1 MSMPKHDLSSRHFQ
15 RKISEFCKVR
25 IAPISSKR
33 VLENVCP
40 YLISLII
47 YRKRPPILN
56 GHLDWTAIGEA
67 CGIEADMTAELK
79 KQLRPALDAIIRWLK
94 APPVA
99 EDAPPVRQA
108 ARASKAETV
117 KKTAPV
123 SSTRKPQRA
132 AADGVFARNTSAQ
145 RGPAPKPISPFPDPL
160 FEATDDPASFQDALI
175 YHMRRFGDSYW
186 QLYRAVVRLTETF
199 DSKTLLSWIQGERVP
214 RSVASF
220 DILRRIETRYRLP
233 DGYFKAKLPH
243 QARSLYG
250 HDLGD
255 ISPAERR
262 RISLHLP
269 DDFSSLPFTK
279 REEILDWVRRVI
291 ISGSTEYRRYQAAA
305 SKQRYAIR
313 FPGVTYGGGSL
324 SPRTLASSAN
334 ANQNM
339 AEELDDPD
347 LLSGVVDAP
356 PRLAMEMADLIR
368 FKTSTLTAIGL
379 QRNGVWGEETASQ
392 KIEHLGL
399 MFGALAASPSG
410 IVKGRGVPLS
420 QLSFG
425 LLVFPGVWD
434 WYLQWREQR
443 RGFYTKWEEDM
454 LMVAQAL
461 TRAEVGWIRQHPE
474 LLKNV
479 RPIEGLIAPEEIEFA
494 TRDWNGAC
502 DAFHRHAANRSKE
515 IQRVMR
521 VHRDPFEPIMCILE
535 ADSPLAEY
543 RKITDEILKRMPDE
557 DRYPRPAAEAV
568 RSFLLLRL
576 GLHLGLRQKNLR
588 QLRVCPRGHFPTSE
602 RRLEDMK
609 CGELRWSDRDGGWEV
624 LIPSVAFK
632 NSGSSFFG
640 QKPFRLILPD
650 LLDLYKYLEA
660 YIDKHRGVLLGSA
673 KDPGTFFVKTVKTTS
688 LDAAYDS
695 TKFYE
700 AWRTVIQRYGIY
712 NPYTGRGAIKGL
724 LPHGPHNLRDILAT
738 HILKQTGSYEQASY
752 AIQDTPD
759 VVQQHYGRFL
769 PQDKAALA
777 AKILNQVWEAA

>member
-1 MSMPKHDLSSRHFQ
+1 MSKSDLSSRHFQ
-15 RKISEFCKVR
+15 SKISKFCELR

-33 VLENVCP
+33 TLSNVEA
-40 YLISLII
+40 YLVKLISH
-47 YRKRPPILN
+47 RRAPPLLN
-56 GHLDWTAIGEA
+56 GRIDWAEIARACRLGGELT
-67 CGIEADMTAELK
+67 GDLK
-79 KQLRPALDAIIRWLK
+79 KQIRIALDAILRWLG
-94 APPVA
+94 APAAA
-99 EDAPPVRQA
+99 EDVRSTKQASRSSGTDRQEYTVVASTARKPRLDGDDNLRAQA
-108 ARASKAETV
+108 ASR
-117 KKTAPV
+117 
-123 SSTRKPQRA
+123 R
-132 AADGVFARNTSAQ
+132 
-145 RGPAPKPISPFPDPL
+145 RGPEPKPIQSFPDPL
-160 FEATDDPASFQDALI
+160 FEASEDPAAFQDALI
-175 YHMRRFGDSYW
+175 YQMRRFGENYW
-186 QLYRAVVRLTETF
+186 QLYRAVVRLGETF
-199 DSKTLLSWIQGERVP
+199 DHKTMLSWIQGDRVP

-220 DILRRIETRYRLP
+220 EILARIERRYRLP
-233 DGYFKAKLPH
+233 AGYFKAKLPY
-243 QARSLYG
+243 QSRSLLG

-269 DDFSSLPFTK
+269 DDFSSLPFSK

-291 ISGSTEYRRYQAAA
+291 ISGSTDYRRYQAAA

-324 SPRTLASSAN
+324 APRVNSLTAGAN
-334 ANQNM
+334 NNV
-339 AEELDDPD
+339 AETFEDPD

-368 FKTSTLTAIGL
+368 FKTSTLTAIGF

-399 MFGALAASPSG
+399 MFGALAASPAG
-410 IVKGRGVPLS
+410 VVKGRGVPLS
-420 QLSFG
+420 QLTFG

-461 TRAEVGWIRQHPE
+461 TRSEVGWIRQHPE

-479 RPIEGLIAPEEIEFA
+479 RPIDGLIAPEEIEFA
-494 TRDWNGAC
+494 ARDWHGAC

-521 VHRDPFEPIMCILE
+521 VHRDPFEPIMCVLE

-543 RKITDEILKRMPDE
+543 RKITDEILNRMPDE
-557 DRYPRPAAEAV
+557 NRYPRAAAEAV

-588 QLRVCPRGHFPTSE
+588 QLRVCPRHHFPTSE

-609 CGELRWSDRDGGWEV
+609 CGELRWSDREQGWEV

-660 YIDKHRGVLLGSA
+660 YIDCHRGVLLGPA
-673 KDPGTFFVKTVKTTS
+673 KDPGTLFVKTVKSTS
-688 LDAAYDS
+688 VDAAYDS

-777 AKILNQVWEAA
+777 ARILNQVWEAA

>member
-1 MSMPKHDLSSRHFQ
+1 MPKHDLSSRHFQ
-15 RKISEFCKVR
+15 RKISEFCEMR
-25 IAPISSKR
+25 IAPICSKR
-33 VLENVCP
+33 VLENVRP
-40 YLISLII
+40 YLIGLII
-47 YRKRPPILN
+47 YRKRPPVLN
-56 GHLDWTAIGEA
+56 GRLDWIALGEA
-67 CGIEADMTAELK
+67 CGIEDERTAELK
-79 KQLRPALDAIIRWLK
+79 KQLAPALDAIMRWLK
-94 APPVA
+94 VPPVA
-99 EDAPPVRQA
+99 DDVPSAKVSS
-108 ARASKAETV
+108 RAGRMASV
-117 KKTAPV
+117 KKPAAV
-123 SSTRKPQRA
+123 STTRKPQRGPM
-132 AADGVFARNTSAQ
+132 DGLFERNTSAQ
-145 RGPAPKPISPFPDPL
+145 RGPAPKPISPFPDAL
-160 FEATDDPASFQDALI
+160 FEATDDLASFQDALI

-220 DILRRIETRYRLP
+220 NILRRIEIRYRLSE
-233 DGYFKAKLPH
+233 GYFKAKLPH

-255 ISPAERR
+255 ISPAKRR

-279 REEILDWVRRVI
+279 REEILDWVRRI
-291 ISGSTEYRRYQAAA
+291 IVSGSTEYRRYQAAK
-305 SKQRYAIR
+305 SKERYAIR
-313 FPGVTYGGGSL
+313 FPGITYGGGSL
-324 SPRTLASSAN
+324 SLRPLTSATN

-347 LLSGVVDAP
+347 LLSGVIDAP

-368 FKTSTLTAIGL
+368 FKTSTLTAIGF

-399 MFGALAASPSG
+399 MFGALAASPSR

-425 LLVFPGVWD
+425 VLVFAGVWD
-434 WYLQWREQR
+434 WYLQWPEQR

-461 TRAEVGWIRQHPE
+461 TRADVGWIRQHPE

-479 RPIEGLIAPEEIEFA
+479 RPIDGLIEREEIEFA

-588 QLRVCPRGHFPTSE
+588 QLRVCARGHFPTSE
-602 RRLEDMK
+602 RRLEDLK
-609 CGELRWSDRDGGWEV
+609 CGELRWSDRERGWEV

-632 NSGSSFFG
+632 NSGSSVFG

-650 LLDLYKYLEA
+650 LLDLYKYIDA
-660 YIDKHRGVLLGSA
+660 YIDKHRGVLLGGA
-673 KDPGTFFVKTVKTTS
+673 KDPGTFFVKTVKRR
-688 LDAAYDS
+688 AS
-695 TKFYE
+695 T
-700 AWRTVIQRYGIY
+700 RPMTRRNSMRLG
-712 NPYTGRGAIKGL
+712 GR
-724 LPHGPHNLRDILAT
+724 
-738 HILKQTGSYEQASY
+738 
-752 AIQDTPD
+752 
-759 VVQQHYGRFL
+759 
-769 PQDKAALA
+769 
-777 AKILNQVWEAA
+777 

>member
-1 MSMPKHDLSSRHFQ
+1 MPKPDLSSRHFQ
-15 RKISEFCKVR
+15 SKISKFCALR
-25 IAPISSKR
+25 IAPITSKR
-33 VLENVCP
+33 SLSNVEA
-40 YLISLII
+40 YLVKLIAH
-47 YRKRPPILN
+47 RRAPPLLN
-56 GHLDWTAIGEA
+56 GRIDWAEIAQA
-67 CGIEADMTAELK
+67 CRLGSDLTGDLK
-79 KQLRPALDAIIRWLK
+79 QQIRIALDAILRWLG
-94 APPVA
+94 APPA
-99 EDAPPVRQA
+99 AGEVRSTRRI
-108 ARASKAETV
+108 ARSQDPDQRKPAVT
-117 KKTAPV
+117 P
-123 SSTRKPQRA
+123 SSTRKPRRVGEDDLRA
-132 AADGVFARNTSAQ
+132 HSASPQ
-145 RGPAPKPISPFPDPL
+145 RGPEPKPIQPLPDPL
-160 FEATDDPASFQDALI
+160 FEASDDPAAFQDALI
-175 YHMRRFGDSYW
+175 YQMRRFGESYW
-186 QLYRAVVRLTETF
+186 QLYRAVVRLGETF
-199 DSKTLLSWIQGERVP
+199 DHKTMLSWIQGERVP

-220 DILRRIETRYRLP
+220 EILARVERRYQLP
-233 DGYFKAKLPH
+233 AGYFKAKLPY
-243 QARSLYG
+243 QTRSLLG

-255 ISPAERR
+255 ITPAERR

-269 DDFSSLPFTK
+269 DDFSSLPFSK
-279 REEILDWVRRVI
+279 REEIIDWVRRVI
-291 ISGSTEYRRYQAAA
+291 ISGSTDYRRYQAAA

-324 SPRTLASSAN
+324 SPRAISPTAGAN
-334 ANQNM
+334 NNA
-339 AEELDDPD
+339 AETFEDPD

-368 FKTSTLTAIGL
+368 FKTSTLTAIGF

-399 MFGALAASPSG
+399 MLGALAAPPAG
-410 IVKGRGVPLS
+410 VVKGRGVPLS
-420 QLSFG
+420 QLTFG
-425 LLVFPGVWD
+425 MLVFPGVWD

-461 TRAEVGWIRQHPE
+461 TRSEVGWIRQHPE

-479 RPIEGLIAPEEIEFA
+479 RPIDGLIAPEEIEFA
-494 TRDWNGAC
+494 SRDWHGAC

-521 VHRDPFEPIMCILE
+521 VHRDPFEPIMCVLE

-543 RKITDEILKRMPDE
+543 RKITDEILNRMPDE
-557 DRYPRPAAEAV
+557 DRYPRAAAEAV

-588 QLRVCPRGHFPTSE
+588 QLRVCPRHHFPTSE

-609 CGELRWSDRDGGWEV
+609 CGELRWSDREQGWEV

-650 LLDLYKYLEA
+650 LLDLYKYLDA
-660 YIDKHRGVLLGSA
+660 YIDRHRGVLLGSA
-673 KDPGTFFVKTVKTTS
+673 KDPGTLFVKTVKTTS

-777 AKILNQVWEAA
+777 ARILNQVWEAA

>member
-1 MSMPKHDLSSRHFQ
+1 MATHDLSIHHFQ
-15 RKISEFCKVR
+15 RKISDFCEVR
-25 IAPISSKR
+25 IAPVASQR
-33 VLENVCP
+33 VLESIRP
-40 YLISLII
+40 YLIGLVIH
-47 YRKRPPILN
+47 RRPPPIVS
-56 GHLDWTAIGEA
+56 GRMDWATIGQA
-67 CGIEADMTAELK
+67 CGIENQLTAELK
-79 KQLRPALDAIIRWLK
+79 KALRPGLDAIIRWLGT
-94 APPVA
+94 PPVA
-99 EDAPPVRQA
+99 EDILSAKP
-108 ARASKAETV
+108 RAKSKKALPRKSETV
-117 KKTAPV
+117 TRSRPQQILSDEIPAQ
-123 SSTRKPQRA
+123 SSSMP
-132 AADGVFARNTSAQ
+132 
-145 RGPAPKPISPFPDPL
+145 RGPQPKPISPFPEPL
-160 FEATDDPASFQDALI
+160 FEATDDPASFHDALV
-175 YHMRRFGDSYW
+175 YQMRRFGESYW
-186 QLYRAVVRLTETF
+186 QLYRAVVRLGETF
-199 DSKTLLSWIQGERVP
+199 DDKTLLSWVQGERVP
-214 RSVASF
+214 RSLTSF
-220 DILRRIETRYRLP
+220 EILSRIELRYRLAP
-233 DGYFKAKLPH
+233 DYFKTKLPH
-243 QARSLYG
+243 QSRSLYG
-250 HDLGD
+250 HDMGD
-255 ISPAERR
+255 ISAAERR
-262 RISLHLP
+262 RLAWHLP
-269 DDFSSLPFTK
+269 DNFSSLPFSK
-279 REEILDWVRRVI
+279 REEIIEWVRRVI
-291 ISGSTEYRRYQAAA
+291 ISGSTDYRRYQAAA
-305 SKQRYAIR
+305 TKQRYAIR
-313 FPGVTYGGGSL
+313 FPGITYGGGAL
-324 SPRTLASSAN
+324 SPRPQMNPDSTSPN
-334 ANQNM
+334 P
-339 AEELDDPD
+339 EVFEDPD

-356 PRLAMEMADLIR
+356 PQLAMEMADLIR
-368 FKTSTLTAIGL
+368 FKTSTLTAIGF

-392 KIEHLGL
+392 KVEHLGL
-399 MFGALAASPSG
+399 MFGALAASPAG
-410 IVKGRGVPLS
+410 VVKGRGVPLS
-420 QLSFG
+420 RLTFG
-425 LLVFPGVWD
+425 LLIFPGIWD

-474 LLKNV
+474 LLKKV
-479 RPIEGLIAPEEIEFA
+479 QPIEGLIAPEEIDFA
-494 TRDWNGAC
+494 ARDWHGAC

-521 VHRDPFEPIMCILE
+521 VHRDPFEPIMVVLE
-535 ADSPLAEY
+535 ADSPLSEY

-557 DRYPRPAAEAV
+557 DRYPRAAAEAV

-588 QLRVCPRGHFPTSE
+588 QLRLCPRGHFPTSE

-609 CGELRWSDRDGGWEV
+609 CGEIRWSDRENGWEV
-624 LIPSVAFK
+624 LIPSIAFK

-660 YIDKHRGVLLGSA
+660 YIDRHRGVLLGTA
-673 KDPGTFFVKTVKTTS
+673 KDPGTLFVKTVKTTS

-752 AIQDTPD
+752 AIQDTPE

>member
-1 MSMPKHDLSSRHFQ
+1 M
-15 RKISEFCKVR
+15 R
-25 IAPISSKR
+25 IAPIVSNP
-33 VLENVCP
+33 VLANIRS
-40 YLISLII
+40 YLISLIV
-47 YRKRPPILN
+47 YRKAPPLLN
-56 GHLDWTAIGEA
+56 GRIDWTTIAQTSGLEN
-67 CGIEADMTAELK
+67 ELTAELK
-79 KQLRPALDAIIRWLK
+79 KQLRLVLDAIIRWLG
-94 APPVA
+94 APPAA
-99 EDAPPVRQA
+99 EDIRPLKRKARSIETHQQKPATPAP
-108 ARASKAETV
+108 SI
-117 KKTAPV
+117 
-123 SSTRKPQRA
+123 RKPRQTGNKDTRPQ
-132 AADGVFARNTSAQ
+132 SASVPTGSQ
-145 RGPAPKPISPFPDPL
+145 PKPIQPFPDPL
-160 FEATDDPASFQDALI
+160 FEASQDPAAFQDALV
-175 YHMRRFGDSYW
+175 YHMRRFGESYW
-186 QLYRAVVRLTETF
+186 QLYRVVRLGETF
-199 DSKTLLSWIQGERVP
+199 DDKTLLSWIQGERVP

-220 DILRRIETRYRLP
+220 GILARIEQRYRLP
-233 DGYFKAKLPH
+233 PGYFKAKLPH
-243 QARSLYG
+243 QSRALYG

-262 RISLHLP
+262 RIAVHLP
-269 DDFSSLPFTK
+269 DDFASLPFAK

-291 ISGSTEYRRYQAAA
+291 ISGATDYRRYQAAA
-305 SKQRYAIR
+305 VKQRYAIR

-324 SPRTLASSAN
+324 SPRAHALTVN
-334 ANQNM
+334 ANHSA
-339 AEELDDPD
+339 AEPQHDPD
-347 LLSGVVDAP
+347 LLCGVVDAP
-356 PRLAMEMADLIR
+356 LRLAMEMADLIR
-368 FKTSTLTAIGL
+368 FKTSTLTAIGF

-399 MFGALAASPSG
+399 MFGALAASPAG
-410 IVKGRGVPLS
+410 VVKGRGVPLS
-420 QLSFG
+420 QLTFG
-425 LLVFPGVWD
+425 LLIFPGIWD

-443 RGFYTKWEEDM
+443 RGFYNKWEEDM

-461 TRAEVGWIRQHPE
+461 TRAEVGCIRQHPE

-479 RPIEGLIAPEEIEFA
+479 RPIEGLIAAEEIEFA
-494 TRDWNGAC
+494 ARDWHGAC
-502 DAFHRHAANRSKE
+502 DAFHRHAASRSKE
-515 IQRVMR
+515 VQRVMR

-535 ADSPLAEY
+535 ADKPLAEY

-557 DRYPRPAAEAV
+557 GRYPRPAAEAV
-568 RSFLLLRL
+568 RSFLMLRL

-588 QLRVCPRGHFPTSE
+588 QLRLCPRGHFPTSE

-609 CGELRWSDRDGGWEV
+609 CGELRWSDREGGWEV
-624 LIPSVAFK
+624 LIPSAAFK
-632 NSGSSFFG
+632 NAGSSFFG

-650 LLDLYKYLEA
+650 LLDLYKYLDA
-660 YIDKHRGVLLGSA
+660 YIDRHRGVLLGSA
-673 KDPGTFFVKTVKTTS
+673 KDPGTLFVKTVKTTS

-700 AWRTVIQRYGIY
+700 AWRTVIQRYGNY

>member
-1 MSMPKHDLSSRHFQ
+1 MTKHNLLSHHFQ
-15 RKISEFCKVR
+15 RKISEFCELR
-25 IAPISSKR
+25 IAPIASRR
-33 VLENVCP
+33 VLENIRP
-40 YLISLII
+40 YLASLII
-47 YRKRPPILN
+47 YRKSPPLLN
-56 GHLDWTAIGEA
+56 GHIDWTTIGQA
-67 CGIEADMTAELK
+67 CGIEADLTAELK
-79 KQLRPALDAIIRWLK
+79 KQLRPGLDAIIRWLG
-94 APPVA
+94 APPADKERLRARPTVRSGKM
-99 EDAPPVRQA
+99 APAKNAASERSARQ
-108 ARASKAETV
+108 
-117 KKTAPV
+117 
-123 SSTRKPQRA
+123 PQRA
-132 AADGVFARNTSAQ
+132 RTDGTFVLCASTS
-145 RGPAPKPISPFPDPL
+145 RGPSPKPISPFPEAL
-160 FEATDDPASFQDALI
+160 FEATEDPASFQDALA
-175 YHMRRFGDSYW
+175 YHMRRFGDTYW
-186 QLYRAVVRLTETF
+186 QLYRAVVHLNETF
-199 DSKTLLSWIQGERVP
+199 DNKTLLSWIQGERVP

-220 DILRRIETRYRLP
+220 NILRRIERRYRLQE
-233 DGYFKAKLPH
+233 GYFKDKLPH
-243 QARSLYG
+243 RARALYG

-262 RISLHLP
+262 RIAVHLP

-313 FPGVTYGGGSL
+313 FPGVTYGRSSILPRSL
-324 SPRTLASSAN
+324 LSAVGT
-334 ANQNM
+334 NQNGV
-339 AEELDDPD
+339 AENDDPD
-347 LLSGVVDAP
+347 LLSGVIDAP

-368 FKTSTLTAIGL
+368 FKTSTLTAIGF

-399 MFGALAASPSG
+399 MFGALTAAPSG
-410 IVKGRGVPLS
+410 AIKGFGVPLS

-425 LLVFPGVWD
+425 LLIFPGVWD

-461 TRAEVGWIRQHPE
+461 TRADVGWIRQHPE
-474 LLKNV
+474 LLQNV
-479 RPIEGLIAPEEIEFA
+479 TPILGLIKQEEIEFA
-494 TRDWNGAC
+494 VRDWHGAC

-521 VHRDPFEPIMCILE
+521 VHRDPFEPIMCVLE
-535 ADSPLAEY
+535 AESPLAEY
-543 RKITDEILKRMPDE
+543 RKITDEILERMPDE
-557 DRYPRPAAEAV
+557 NRYPRAAAEAV

-588 QLRVCPRGHFPTSE
+588 QLRVCQRGHYPSSE

-609 CGELRWSDRDGGWEV
+609 CGELRWSDRNHGWEV
-624 LIPSVAFK
+624 LIPAVAFK
-632 NSGSSFFG
+632 NSSSSFFG

-650 LLDLYKYLEA
+650 LLDLYKYLDA
-660 YIDKHRGVLLGSA
+660 YIDRHRGVLLGGA
-673 KDPGTFFVKTVKTTS
+673 KDPGTLFVKTVKTTS
-688 LDAAYDS
+688 VDAAYNS
-695 TKFYE
+695 TTFYE

-724 LPHGPHNLRDILAT
+724 LPHGPHNLRDVLAT

>member
-1 MSMPKHDLSSRHFQ
+1 MFADRGVMRHTIHASLKTASYFRSPSALVTGRNGISMPEHDLSSRHFQ
-15 RKISEFCKVR
+15 RKISEFCEVR
-25 IAPISSKR
+25 IAPTSSKR
-33 VLENVCP
+33 VLENVRP

-47 YRKRPPILN
+47 YRKRPAVLN
-56 GHLDWTAIGEA
+56 GRLDWAAIGEA
-67 CGIEADMTAELK
+67 CGIEDEMTADLK

-99 EDAPPVRQA
+99 EDVSPTKQS
-108 ARASKAETV
+108 ARGSNAEAV
-117 KKTAPV
+117 KKTAAA
-123 SSTRKPQRA
+123 SSTRTPQRA
-132 AADGVFARNTSAQ
+132 AADGAFARNTSAQ
-145 RGPAPKPISPFPDPL
+145 RGPAPKPISPFPDAL

-220 DILRRIETRYRLP
+220 DILRRIETRYRLSE
-233 DGYFKAKLPH
+233 GYFKAKLPH

-269 DDFSSLPFTK
+269 DDFSSLSFTK

-291 ISGSTEYRRYQAAA
+291 VSGSTEYRRYQAAK
-305 SKQRYAIR
+305 SKERYAIR
-313 FPGVTYGGGSL
+313 FPGVTYGGGSR
-324 SPRTLASSAN
+324 SPQSLTTAAN

-339 AEELDDPD
+339 AEELDNPD
-347 LLSGVVDAP
+347 LLSGVVDAL

-368 FKTSTLTAIGL
+368 FKTSTLTAIGF

-461 TRAEVGWIRQHPE
+461 TRADVGWIRQHPE

-479 RPIEGLIAPEEIEFA
+479 RPIDGLIERDEIEFA

-535 ADSPLAEY
+535 ADSPL
-543 RKITDEILKRMPDE
+543 
-557 DRYPRPAAEAV
+557 
-568 RSFLLLRL
+568 
-576 GLHLGLRQKNLR
+576 G
-588 QLRVCPRGHFPTSE
+588 
-602 RRLEDMK
+602 
-609 CGELRWSDRDGGWEV
+609 
-624 LIPSVAFK
+624 
-632 NSGSSFFG
+632 
-640 QKPFRLILPD
+640 
-650 LLDLYKYLEA
+650 
-660 YIDKHRGVLLGSA
+660 
-673 KDPGTFFVKTVKTTS
+673 
-688 LDAAYDS
+688 
-695 TKFYE
+695 
-700 AWRTVIQRYGIY
+700 
-712 NPYTGRGAIKGL
+712 
-724 LPHGPHNLRDILAT
+724 
-738 HILKQTGSYEQASY
+738 
-752 AIQDTPD
+752 
-759 VVQQHYGRFL
+759 
-769 PQDKAALA
+769 
-777 AKILNQVWEAA
+777 

>member
-1 MSMPKHDLSSRHFQ
+1 MPKQDLSSRHFQ
-15 RKISEFCKVR
+15 RKISEFCEVR
-25 IAPISSKR
+25 IAPIASKR
-33 VLENVCP
+33 VLENLRP

-47 YRKRPPILN
+47 YRKTPPILN
-56 GHLDWTAIGEA
+56 GRIDWTTIGQA
-67 CGIEADMTAELK
+67 CGIEDELTAELK
-79 KQLRPALDAIIRWLK
+79 KQLRPGLDAIIRWLG
-94 APPVA
+94 APPAA
-99 EDAPPVRQA
+99 EDVRPA
-108 ARASKAETV
+108 NPTVRSSKATQS
-117 KKTAPV
+117 KPTTA
-123 SSTRKPQRA
+123 SATRKPQSA
-132 AADGVFARNTSAQ
+132 AADGTSAQ
-145 RGPAPKPISPFPDPL
+145 FASAPRGPQPKPISPFPEPL

-175 YHMRRFGDSYW
+175 YQMRRFGDSYW
-186 QLYRAVVRLTETF
+186 QLYRAVVRLNETF

-220 DILRRIETRYRLP
+220 DILSRIERRYRLSE
-233 DGYFKAKLPH
+233 GYFKAKMPH

-255 ISPAERR
+255 ITPAERR

-324 SPRTLASSAN
+324 SPRPLTKAVGAN
-334 ANQNM
+334 HNT
-339 AEELDDPD
+339 AEDLEDPD

-356 PRLAMEMADLIR
+356 PRLAMEMTDLIR
-368 FKTSTLTAIGL
+368 FKTSTLTAIGF

-474 LLKNV
+474 LLKRV
-479 RPIEGLIAPEEIEFA
+479 RPINGLIAPEEIDFA
-494 TRDWNGAC
+494 ARDWHGAC

-588 QLRVCPRGHFPTSE
+588 QLRV
-602 RRLEDMK
+602 
-609 CGELRWSDRDGGWEV
+609 
-624 LIPSVAFK
+624 
-632 NSGSSFFG
+632 
-640 QKPFRLILPD
+640 
-650 LLDLYKYLEA
+650 
-660 YIDKHRGVLLGSA
+660 
-673 KDPGTFFVKTVKTTS
+673 
-688 LDAAYDS
+688 
-695 TKFYE
+695 
-700 AWRTVIQRYGIY
+700 
-712 NPYTGRGAIKGL
+712 
-724 LPHGPHNLRDILAT
+724 
-738 HILKQTGSYEQASY
+738 
-752 AIQDTPD
+752 
-759 VVQQHYGRFL
+759 
-769 PQDKAALA
+769 
-777 AKILNQVWEAA
+777 

>member
-1 MSMPKHDLSSRHFQ
+1 MPKQDLSSRHFQ
-15 RKISEFCKVR
+15 QKISKFCDMR
-25 IAPISSKR
+25 IAPVASEAVVTNIR
-33 VLENVCP
+33 L
-40 YLISLII
+40 YLFALINH
-47 YRKRPPILN
+47 RKPPPMLN
-56 GHLDWTAIGEA
+56 GSVDWTMIGHA
-67 CGIEADMTAELK
+67 CGIENELTAELK
-79 KQLRPALDAIIRWLK
+79 KQLRPGMDAIKRWLG
-94 APPVA
+94 A
-99 EDAPPVRQA
+99 ESAVDDVPQPKCSV
-108 ARASKAETV
+108 RASEVPVSKPAAASSTV
-117 KKTAPV
+117 KPRRMATD
-123 SSTRKPQRA
+123 STSHQLVLA
-132 AADGVFARNTSAQ
+132 S
-145 RGPAPKPISPFPDPL
+145 RGPKPKSISPYPEPL
-160 FEATDDPASFQDALI
+160 FDATENPASFQDALI

-186 QLYRAVVRLTETF
+186 QLYRAVVRLKETF

-214 RSVASF
+214 RSVLSF
-220 DILRRIETRYRLP
+220 EILSRIERRYRLSE
-233 DGYFKAKLPH
+233 GYFKAKLPH

-250 HDLGD
+250 HDLGN

-262 RISLHLP
+262 RISVHLP
-269 DDFSSLPFTK
+269 DDFGSLPFSK
-279 REEILDWVRRVI
+279 REEIVDWVRRVV
-291 ISGSTEYRRYQAAA
+291 ISGSTDYRRYQAAA

-313 FPGVTYGGGSL
+313 FPGDTYGGGSL
-324 SPRTLASSAN
+324 SPRLMNPVVGS
-334 ANQNM
+334 NQSV
-339 AEELDDPD
+339 EELDDPE

-356 PRLAMEMADLIR
+356 PKLAMEMADLVR
-368 FKTSTLTAIGL
+368 FKTSTLTAIGF

-399 MFGALAASPSG
+399 MFGALAASPSA

-420 QLSFG
+420 QLTFG
-425 LLVFPGVWD
+425 LLVFPGIWD

-474 LLKNV
+474 LLRNV
-479 RPIEGLIAPEEIEFA
+479 TPIEGLIAPEEIEFA
-494 TRDWNGAC
+494 RRDWNGAC

-557 DRYPRPAAEAV
+557 DRYPRPAAEAA

-609 CGELRWSDRDGGWEV
+609 CGELRWSDRENGWEV

-650 LLDLYKYLEA
+650 LMDLYKYLEA
-660 YIDKHRGVLLGSA
+660 YIDRHRSVLLGSA
-673 KDPGTFFVKTVKTTS
+673 KDPGTLFVKTVKTTS

-777 AKILNQVWEAA
+777 AKILNQVWLAA

>member
-1 MSMPKHDLSSRHFQ
+1 M
-15 RKISEFCKVR
+15 
-25 IAPISSKR
+25 
-33 VLENVCP
+33 
-40 YLISLII
+40 
-47 YRKRPPILN
+47 
-56 GHLDWTAIGEA
+56 
-67 CGIEADMTAELK
+67 
-79 KQLRPALDAIIRWLK
+79 
-94 APPVA
+94 
-99 EDAPPVRQA
+99 
-108 ARASKAETV
+108 
-117 KKTAPV
+117 
-123 SSTRKPQRA
+123 
-132 AADGVFARNTSAQ
+132 
-145 RGPAPKPISPFPDPL
+145 
-160 FEATDDPASFQDALI
+160 
-175 YHMRRFGDSYW
+175 
-186 QLYRAVVRLTETF
+186 
-199 DSKTLLSWIQGERVP
+199 
-214 RSVASF
+214 
-220 DILRRIETRYRLP
+220 
-233 DGYFKAKLPH
+233 
-243 QARSLYG
+243 
-250 HDLGD
+250 
-255 ISPAERR
+255 
-262 RISLHLP
+262 HLP
-269 DDFSSLPFTK
+269 DDFSSLTFTK

-324 SPRTLASSAN
+324 SPHTLASAAN
-334 ANQNM
+334 ANQHM

-347 LLSGVVDAP
+347 LLSGVIEAA
-356 PRLAMEMADLIR
+356 PRLAIEMTDLIR

-379 QRNGVWGEETASQ
+379 HRNGVWGEETASQ

-399 MFGALAASPSG
+399 MFGALAAAPSG
-410 IVKGRGVPLS
+410 IIKGRGVPLS

-454 LMVAQAL
+454 LMIAQAL

-474 LLKNV
+474 LLKNL

-494 TRDWNGAC
+494 TPDWNGTC

-535 ADSPLAEY
+535 ADSPLGEY
-543 RKITDEILKRMPDE
+543 RKITDEILKHMPDE

-588 QLRVCPRGHFPTSE
+588 QLRICPRGHILTSE

-632 NSGSSFFG
+632 NASSSFFG

-660 YIDKHRGVLLGSA
+660 YIDNHRGVLLGSA

-688 LDAAYDS
+688 INAAYAS

>member
-1 MSMPKHDLSSRHFQ
+1 
-15 RKISEFCKVR
+15 
-25 IAPISSKR
+25 
-33 VLENVCP
+33 
-40 YLISLII
+40 
-47 YRKRPPILN
+47 
-56 GHLDWTAIGEA
+56 
-67 CGIEADMTAELK
+67 
-79 KQLRPALDAIIRWLK
+79 
-94 APPVA
+94 
-99 EDAPPVRQA
+99 
-108 ARASKAETV
+108 
-117 KKTAPV
+117 
-123 SSTRKPQRA
+123 
-132 AADGVFARNTSAQ
+132 
-145 RGPAPKPISPFPDPL
+145 
-160 FEATDDPASFQDALI
+160 
-175 YHMRRFGDSYW
+175 
-186 QLYRAVVRLTETF
+186 
-199 DSKTLLSWIQGERVP
+199 
-214 RSVASF
+214 
-220 DILRRIETRYRLP
+220 
-233 DGYFKAKLPH
+233 
-243 QARSLYG
+243 
-250 HDLGD
+250 
-255 ISPAERR
+255 
-262 RISLHLP
+262 
-269 DDFSSLPFTK
+269 
-279 REEILDWVRRVI
+279 VI

-324 SPRTLASSAN
+324 SSRSLTITT
-334 ANQNM
+334 NQNF

-368 FKTSTLTAIGL
+368 FKTSTLTAIGF

-399 MFGALAASPSG
+399 MFGSLAAFPSG

-479 RPIEGLIAPEEIEFA
+479 RPIEGLIAPQEIECA
-494 TRDWNGAC
+494 ARDWNGAC

-576 GLHLGLRQKNLR
+576 SLHLGLRQKNLR
-588 QLRVCPRGHFPTSE
+588 QLRVCPRGHLPTSE
-602 RRLEDMK
+602 RRLEDLK
-609 CGELRWSDRDGGWEV
+609 CGELRWSDREGGWEV

-650 LLDLYKYLEA
+650 LLDLYKYLDA
-660 YIDKHRGVLLGSA
+660 YIDKHRGVLLGSS
-673 KDPGTFFVKTVKTTS
+673 KDPGTLFVKTVKTTS
-688 LDAAYDS
+688 LDAAYNS
-695 TKFYE
+695 VTFYE

-752 AIQDTPD
+752 AI
-759 VVQQHYGRFL
+759 
-769 PQDKAALA
+769 
-777 AKILNQVWEAA
+777 